1 MTRTFLSPGSLVHQA
16 CPLRF
21 PLAVV
26 AGQGVITNLESEIAL
41 LKTANKGLVAKQER
55 VEGQEAAHKR
65 REQQVRQ
72 GWEHVHR

>member
-1 MTRTFLSPGSLVHQA
+1 M
-16 CPLRF
+16 
-21 PLAVV
+21 
-26 AGQGVITNLESEIAL
+26 ESEIAL